1 MPSPAEVYETLQ
13 GAVRKRFGERVQV
26 VYVDVDEAVP
36 PDVEAMA
43 SRLFLENSW
52 LPVVAI
58 GDEIVCEGVLKLGD
72 VKRALAR
79 HGVKEEGRS

>member
-13 GAVRKRFGERVQV
+13 SAVKKRYDERVQV
-26 VYVDVDEAVP
+26 VYINVDEAVP
-36 PDVEAMA
+36 AEVEAMA

-72 VKRALAR
+72 VKRALTR
-79 HGVKEEGRS
+79 LGVKEAGEA